1 MITPYLDIVLR
12 SAVIYFAVVLGLR
25 LLGKR
30 HVAQLT
36 ILDLVLVLLISN
48 GVQNAMV
55 GSDVSLVGG
64 VVSAATLLLLNFIL
78 SKIMYRLGTV
88 GKILEGT
95 PTLLIHNGVALMAH
109 LQQEQITPGELESA
123 IREHGIERI
132 SDVKIAVMEPDGVIS
147 VIPMAHGEKR
157 IDSLKH
163 RRIHSMRRD
172 EKP

>member
-1 MITPYLDIVLR
+1 MISPYIEIVVR

-55 GSDVSLVGG
+55 GSDVSLAGG
-64 VVSAATLLLLNFIL
+64 IVSAATLLLLNFIL
-78 SKIMYRLGTV
+78 SKIMYRSGAA

-95 PTLLIHNGVALMAH
+95 PTLLIHNGEAVMAH
-109 LQQEQITPGELESA
+109 LREEQITLGELESA
-123 IREHGIERI
+123 IREHGIKQI
-132 SDVKIAVMEPDGVIS
+132 SDVKSAIMEPDGVIS
-147 VIPMAHGEKR
+147 VIPKAQAEKQ
-157 IDSLKH
+157 IESLKH
-163 RRIHSMRRD
+163 RRAQSKRS
-172 EKP
+172 EAKP

>member
-1 MITPYLDIVLR
+1 MVTTYLDIVVR
-12 SAVIYFAVVLGLR
+12 SSLIYFAVVLGLR

-64 VVSAATLLLLNFIL
+64 IVSAATLLLLNFIL
-78 SKIMYRLGTV
+78 SKIIYRSGAA
-88 GKILEGT
+88 GKFIEGT
-95 PTLLIHNGVALMAH
+95 PTLLIHDGEAVLAH
-109 LQQEQITPGELESA
+109 LQQEQITLAELEGA

-132 SDVKIAVMEPDGVIS
+132 SDVKFAVMEPDGVIS
-147 VIPMAHGEKR
+147 VIRMAHGEKR
-157 IDSLKH
+157 FESFKH
-163 RRIHSMRRD
+163 RRATSKQF
-172 EKP
+172 EAKP